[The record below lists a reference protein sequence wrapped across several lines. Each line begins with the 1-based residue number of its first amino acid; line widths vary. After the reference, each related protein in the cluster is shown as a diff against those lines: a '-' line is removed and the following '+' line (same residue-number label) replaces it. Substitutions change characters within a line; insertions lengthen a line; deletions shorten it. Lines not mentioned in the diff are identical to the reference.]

1 MQGAPDRGTVPP
13 AAAFDPMTISHA
25 ALILP
30 ACREEETIGPVL
42 DELARVLSLPTA
54 AGNGVRWTVAIGVN
68 GSPVGTDRTADLARA
83 HPLRPLVAETAARG
97 YGHGCRAAIDL
108 LESHGSP
115 LPDAYVFFAADGAN
129 DPRDLAALVA
139 ARQGTGAEFV
149 LGVRTRP
156 PTLHGNLAAMG
167 WSHVAANRLLG
178 AWCGVLTGR
187 PFADLGPL
195 RLIGRELFHRLDLR
209 EWTFGWTIEAQVR
222 AARLGVSV
230 VTVPVRERPRL
241 AGEQKI
247 SKVNLWRTLRI
258 GAAIAAA
265 GWRTARGG
273 ERVTVPGE
281 TRIGGSEILAPDP
294 RAIPQPCETP

>member
-1 MQGAPDRGTVPP
+1 
-13 AAAFDPMTISHA
+13 MTSPFHG

-30 ACREEETIGPVL
+30 ACREEQTIDPVL
-42 DELARVLSLPTA
+42 DELAAVLNAVDPALA
-54 AGNGVRWTVAIGVN
+54 RWTVAVGVN
-68 GSPVGTDRTADLARA
+68 GSDPGVDRTADLARA
-83 HPLRPLVAETAARG
+83 HPLRPLVAETPARG

-108 LESHGSP
+108 VENKVSP

-129 DPRDLAALVA
+129 DPRDLATLVA

-156 PTLHGNLAAMG
+156 PTLRGNLPAMG
-167 WSHVAANRLLG
+167 WTHVAANRLLG
-178 AWCGVLTGR
+178 AWCGALTGK

-222 AARLGVSV
+222 AARLGVPI

-241 AGEQKI
+241 AGEQKV
-247 SKVNLWRTLRI
+247 SKVNVWRTLRI
-258 GAAIAAA
+258 GAAIGAA
-265 GWRTARGG
+265 GWRTARRHEDAAS
-273 ERVTVPGE
+273 ERKRSGVGRRMLAEGE
-281 TRIGGSEILAPDP
+281 TARCSGP
-294 RAIPQPCETP
+294 R

>member
-1 MQGAPDRGTVPP
+1 MPIFHV
-13 AAAFDPMTISHA
+13 

-30 ACREEETIGPVL
+30 ACHEEQTIGPVL
-42 DELARVLSLPTA
+42 DELAAVLGEPA
-54 AGNGVRWTVAIGVN
+54 ADLADPVRWTVAIGVN
-68 GSPVGTDRTADLARA
+68 GSPVGADRTAGLARA
-83 HPLRPLVAETAARG
+83 HPLRPLVAETPARG

-108 LESHGSP
+108 VEGGGRPRGTP

-139 ARQGTGAEFV
+139 AARRGTGAEFV

-156 PTLHGNLAAMG
+156 PTLRGNLPAMG
-167 WSHVAANRLLG
+167 WSHVAANRALG

-222 AARLGVSV
+222 AAGLGVSV

-241 AGEQKI
+241 AGEQKV

-258 GAAIAAA
+258 GAAIGAA
-265 GWRTARGG
+265 GWRTARRK
-273 ERVTVPGE
+273 EATVARPAV
-281 TRIGGSEILAPDP
+281 REISRPM
-294 RAIPQPCETP
+294 EMTPAE

>member
-1 MQGAPDRGTVPP
+1 
-13 AAAFDPMTISHA
+13 MTIFHA

-30 ACREEETIGPVL
+30 ACREEQTIGPVL
-42 DELARVLSLPTA
+42 DELAAVLREPTDNDDLA
-54 AGNGVRWTVAIGVN
+54 AVRWTVAIGVN
-68 GSPVGTDRTADLARA
+68 GSSPGADRTADLARA

-108 LESHGSP
+108 VESQRGTISRS
-115 LPDAYVFFAADGAN
+115 DAYVFFAADGAN

-139 ARQGTGAEFV
+139 AARRGPGAEFV
-149 LGVRTRP
+149 LGVRTQA
-156 PTLHGNLAAMG
+156 PTLRGNLAAMG
-167 WSHVAANRLLG
+167 WSHVVANRLLG

-187 PFADLGPL
+187 PFPDLGPL

-230 VTVPVRERPRL
+230 VPVPVRERPRL
-241 AGEQKI
+241 AGEQKV

-265 GWRTARGG
+265 GWRTARGAG
-273 ERVTVPGE
+273 RVPVPNG
-281 TRIGGSEILAPDP
+281 TRATENPKARVLPP
-294 RAIPQPCETP
+294 AIAQPCETP